1 MNSKIYACIF
11 SAFYVALLVLALLYI
26 EFEPRPVAMQQNDV
40 MYVEFVE
47 PVPPP
52 EPEEVVNRAQKISTP
67 VPNSTKKVNET
78 PPHEKPAP
86 EETTKQS
93 GGPAEE
99 TKTVN
104 QRAIFQMPKEGVDK
118 PADVGNYM
126 AKQDSVISSTGADRG
141 MSQYGEVGVVDQGL
155 AGRGSEVLPPPAYPA
170 GNKTGK
176 VVVRVVVS
184 PNGDVTSAKYEPV
197 GSTTQDS
204 ALVEAAEKAA
214 KKAHFRKIDDL
225 TTMQG
230 TIPYIFRLR

>member
-1 MNSKIYACIF
+1 MNSKYYACIF

-52 EPEEVVNRAQKISTP
+52 EPEEVVNRAHKISTP
-67 VPNSTKKVNET
+67 VPNSTQKVNET

-99 TKTVN
+99 TKTIN

-126 AKQDSVISSTGADRG
+126 AKQDSVVSATGSDRG
-141 MSQYGEVGVVDQGL
+141 MSQFGEVGAIDQGL
-155 AGRGSEVLPPPAYPA
+155 AGRGSEVVPAPGYPA
-170 GNKTGK
+170 GNKQGT
-176 VVVRVVVS
+176 VVVRVVVDPS
-184 PNGDVTSAKYEPV
+184 GNVTRADYEPV
-197 GSTTQDS
+197 GSTTQDT
-204 ALVEAAEKAA
+204 ALVEAAKKAA
-214 KKAHFRKIDDL
+214 KNAHFRKIEGL
-225 TTMQG
+225 TSMQG
-230 TIPYIFRLR
+230 TITYIFKLK